1 MRKTGL
7 LVVGALSAGLALMAP
22 AAAGPASVGPL
33 SHASGPSPFETC
45 TVGASTIPGEK
56 NYPDAEVEP
65 FVAVNPTNASNVLGV
80 FQQDRWSTG
89 GAHGL
94 VSAFSFDG
102 GTTWGRVFPHF
113 STCSGGT
120 QANGGNYDRASDP
133 WVSIG
138 PDGIAYQVS
147 LSVSA
152 DLTTSAILASTSSDG
167 GQTWSEPATIK
178 KDVSPNHFV
187 FNDKESVTAD
197 PHHPGTAYVVWDR
210 SRFPSDSANFNAGH
224 SFAFRGDPFF
234 SMTIDGGHTWST
246 PRDIMPLNQNVFTI
260 GNQIS
265 VLPDGTLVDVFLF
278 GKGSGLDQPNTSL
291 EGVERSTDGG
301 RTWSR
306 PIVITDN
313 QVANDVDP
321 DTGAPMRTG
330 ADVGGGIPDIAADPV
345 SGALYVVF
353 EDSRFSGGTH
363 NDIALSKSKD
373 AGLTW
378 SAPIKVNQTPNGALA
393 FTPSVDVLPNG
404 TVGVTYYDLRNN
416 TPDPNTL
423 PTDYFIVHSHNG
435 GATWDAEARITP
447 VSFDD
452 TTAPV
457 ARGLFLGDYQGLADD
472 GAVFKPLFIQTNS
485 GNIANRTDAFGTTV
499 TP

>member
-1 MRKTGL
+1 
-7 LVVGALSAGLALMAP
+7 
-22 AAAGPASVGPL
+22 
-33 SHASGPSPFETC
+33 
-45 TVGASTIPGEK
+45 
-56 NYPDAEVEP
+56 
-65 FVAVNPTNASNVLGV
+65 
-80 FQQDRWSTG
+80 
-89 GAHGL
+89 
-94 VSAFSFDG
+94 
-102 GTTWGRVFPHF
+102 
-113 STCSGGT
+113 
-120 QANGGNYDRASDP
+120 
-133 WVSIG
+133 
-138 PDGIAYQVS
+138 
-147 LSVSA
+147 
-152 DLTTSAILASTSSDG
+152 
-167 GQTWSEPATIK
+167 
-178 KDVSPNHFV
+178 
-187 FNDKESVTAD
+187 
-197 PHHPGTAYVVWDR
+197 
-210 SRFPSDSANFNAGH
+210 
-224 SFAFRGDPFF
+224 
-234 SMTIDGGHTWST
+234 
-246 PRDIMPLNQNVFTI
+246 
-260 GNQIS
+260 
-265 VLPDGTLVDVFLF
+265 
-278 GKGSGLDQPNTSL
+278 
-291 EGVERSTDGG
+291 
-301 RTWSR
+301 
-306 PIVITDN
+306 
-313 QVANDVDP
+313 
-321 DTGAPMRTG
+321 MRTG

-423 PTDYFIVHSHNG
+423 PTDYFIGHSHNG

-485 GNIANRTDAFGTTV
+485 GNTANRTDAFGTTV